1 MPEDFSKF
9 EKIILNHLDDDYYW
23 YQNLSENEN
32 TIYFSEGV
40 RNVTG
45 YTPEELQSMPGQG
58 EDIVLDEDHKSLKKL
73 VNKFKSD
80 PAKDKLTIEF
90 RIKRKNGKLVWVK
103 EQIFKQKD
111 NDGNLARF
119 YGKVSDISAFK
130 DREVELINRVE
141 ELKEINASKDNF
153 ISILSH
159 DLRAPF
165 TSILG
170 FSEILLNEPNISD
183 KEKAEYLAYI
193 NDSSQNQL
201 QLINYLLDYSRLQ
214 TGKLKIDPQR
224 VQAQSTVFN
233 CVSSLT
239 GVAVRKNIDIKVNV
253 RESFFVEA
261 DERLLNQVIVN
272 LISNAIKFSPEET
285 TIEISANIFNDK
297 FIEFIVKDEGIGISE
312 ENKDKLFKIGKMFST
327 EGTKG
332 EKGTGLG
339 LTLVKQIV
347 EKHGGELWFYSTP
360 GEGSEFHFTLPSS
373 TNIILIVKSNS
384 KKREELSSMLKK
396 MYSSYEIISVEDGYE
411 ALGIILNQMPSL
423 LITDHE
429 MPLMNGI
436 QLVQSIRKENK
447 ILSVPVIALLN
458 NDSETLKKTYQEY
471 GIITLLDN
479 PLDPSRLKEKLN
491 ESLIN

>member
-1 MPEDFSKF
+1 MPEDFSKI
-9 EKIILNHLDDDYYW
+9 EKMMLNHLDDEYYW
-23 YQNLSENEN
+23 YQNLSKQENVV
-32 TIYFSEGV
+32 YFSESV
-40 RNVTG
+40 KNVTG
-45 YTPEELQSMPGQG
+45 YTPDELQSMPGRG
-58 EDIVLDEDHKSLKKL
+58 EEIVLDEDHKRLKKL
-73 VNKFKSD
+73 VDNFKND
-80 PAKDKLTIEF
+80 TAEDRLAIEF
-90 RIKRKNGKLVWVK
+90 RIKRKDGKLIWVK
-103 EQIFKQKD
+103 EQILKQKD
-111 NDGNLARF
+111 DNGTLTGF
-119 YGKVSDISAFK
+119 YGKVSDISDFK
-130 DREVELINRVE
+130 NREKKLTNRID

-153 ISILSH
+153 ITILSH

-224 VQAQSTVFN
+224 IQAQSTVFN

-239 GVAVRKNIDIKVNV
+239 GIAVRKNIDIKVNV
-253 RESFFVEA
+253 PESLFVEA

-285 TIEISANIFNDK
+285 TIEISANIFNDE
-297 FIEFIVKDEGIGISE
+297 FTEFIVKDEGIGISE
-312 ENKDKLFKIGKMFST
+312 ENKDKLFQIGKMFST

-339 LTLVKQIV
+339 LTLVKKIV

-360 GEGSEFHFTLPSS
+360 GEGSEFHFTIPSS
-373 TNIILIVKSNS
+373 ANIILIVKSDS
-384 KKREELSSMLKK
+384 QKRGELSSILKNI
-396 MYSSYEIISVEDGYE
+396 YSSYEIIGVKDGYE
-411 ALGIILNQMPSL
+411 AIGIILNQMPSL

-447 ILSVPVIALLN
+447 ILSIPVIALLN
-458 NDSETLKKTYQEY
+458 ESSETLKKTYQEY
-471 GIITLLDN
+471 GITTLSDN
-479 PLDPSRLKEKLN
+479 PLDSSQLKENLN
-491 ESLIN
+491 KFLH